1 MSAYIVSDETVSV
14 IVKAF
19 EVYKV
24 NYIGEGYNEFKIDNL
39 DKKRQAIGQSLLN
52 QNYKS
57 VNYRYR
63 EYDEPHKFRFTDIN
77 LMVNGKLDKG
87 LIVGCIDCYNYQA
100 CETEDYWQSHIYHS
114 LRWLKDK
121 ILDQYIKQDGFE
133 KSWGYRK

>member
-19 EVYKV
+19 EIY
-24 NYIGEGYNEFKIDNL
+24 NICYNEKDYNETDIER
-39 DKKRQAIGQSLLN
+39 KRQSLGQYLVD
-52 QNYKS
+52 QNYRS
-57 VNYRYR
+57 VNYRYI
-63 EYDEPHKFRFTDIN
+63 DQMTPHKFEFTDIN
-77 LMVNGKLDKG
+77 LMVNGKLDTG

-100 CETEDYWQSHIYHS
+100 CETEDYWQSKIYHS

-121 ILDQYIKQDGFE
+121 ILNQYIKQDGFE

>member
-19 EVYKV
+19 EIYKV
-24 NYIGEGYNEFKIDNL
+24 NYIGEGFNDLIEDL
-39 DKKRQAIGQSLLN
+39 SEKRLSLGQSLVN
-52 QNYKS
+52 QNYRS

-63 EYDEPHKFRFTDIN
+63 ENDKPHKFEFTDIN
-77 LMVNGKLDKG
+77 LMVNGKLDTG

-100 CETEDYWQSHIYHS
+100 CETDNYWQSHIYHS
-114 LRWLKDK
+114 LRWLKDT
-121 ILDQYIKQDGFE
+121 ILNQYIKQDGFE